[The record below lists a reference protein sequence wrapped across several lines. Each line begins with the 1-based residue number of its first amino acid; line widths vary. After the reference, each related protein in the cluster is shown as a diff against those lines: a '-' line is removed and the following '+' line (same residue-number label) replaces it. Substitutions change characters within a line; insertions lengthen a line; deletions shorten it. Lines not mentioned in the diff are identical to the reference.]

1 MGLALLFCPS
11 AVSQQFGRAPL
22 SLCLTPE
29 TKLVLDILKRSPSFT
44 LTISVSDGSGLLGSQ
59 AERCTHG
66 HEQVDGGKVC
76 RVETTSTTVASRR
89 VASSWRDRDQDKRP
103 RQETLSWSVSKQGR
117 FILCQ
122 MFPLRES
129 FGTRK
134 AERAKQR
141 LLLFFGIYRYS
152 HLAKNYQ
159 IVVVKWY
166 SLVLAIRQSALG
178 RGSIPRGDMTFCPLL
193 PLPSQGVT
201 LHSKNWRLHS
211 HNRRS
216 RRRLW
221 DVISSGM

>member
-89 VASSWRDRDQDKRP
+89 VASSWRDRDRDKRP
-103 RQETLSWSVSKQGR
+103 SPGQSRSKEDSFCVR
-117 FILCQ
+117 C
-122 MFPLRES
+122 FPCVRAS
-129 FGTRK
+129 
-134 AERAKQR
+134 ER
-141 LLLFFGIYRYS
+141 G
-152 HLAKNYQ
+152 
-159 IVVVKWY
+159 
-166 SLVLAIRQSALG
+166 
-178 RGSIPRGDMTFCPLL
+178 
-193 PLPSQGVT
+193 
-201 LHSKNWRLHS
+201 
-211 HNRRS
+211 RRS
-216 RRRLW
+216 ELSRGCCFFLGYIGIHIWLKIIRSLW
-221 DVISSGM
+221 